1 MYLSDEDKMMRD
13 PNIKWTSPSV
23 ITNKGVNMYLV
34 IEETKYDHAT
44 PMYNVKSQDESFSIA
59 QKKKEALELLNER
72 DDRNYYV
79 TGLPVKS

>member
-1 MYLSDEDKMMRD
+1 
-13 PNIKWTSPSV
+13 
-23 ITNKGVNMYLV
+23 MYLV
-34 IEETKYDHAT
+34 IEETTYSHVT